1 VIRRPAL
8 PWSFPP
14 LSTAHGPRERT
25 AWPLH
30 VGLRRLVAAR
40 ADFVLVAG
48 LMLFAGLLR
57 LPALHSV
64 PSLTDETNEALLGLA
79 IARGEALPL
88 TNIATYLSAS
98 YNYALAAL
106 FLVFGPAPEL
116 PRLAVL
122 TIGVSTVGVA
132 YLLARD
138 LARATLGMDALL
150 RARVAGLLAASL
162 LAANGAHVL
171 VNSRIAWSH
180 ATTPFFA
187 TMALWLL
194 HRALWRGDRRQLVA
208 AAVTLVLT
216 LQSHTTA
223 LALLPGVGLAIL
235 LSRPRWLSE
244 PWVILGSAVAFA
256 VAISN
261 LVVYN
266 LLTSGDSLFRARAAS
281 EAYARGA
288 APGLDLYLANLGKLG
303 IALARLLGGAVDVRA
318 DTAAYLADP
327 LVLLAVALTLVGTVF
342 ALARGSSILIVG
354 LPYALLFAYVNSKY
368 QLVPNGRYLT
378 PILPLGFAAIGLAIV
393 LVATRLPRLP
403 KLVGLSTA
411 GAAALLLLLG
421 AYFALQTRLDQ
432 LDTSVAASS
441 EIEGAVATLIEHRED
456 QPVALDPDLEKL
468 WLDGGGD
475 YRRAFRYHLILRG
488 IPVSDLETRPSKDQ
502 GAIDSCRR
510 NRVELRYVEPAT
522 SPGAT
527 RLMADDPRTQ
537 EDEGLRPYW
546 LFRTVQP
553 RDDER
558 DERRGQ
564 DNEWSAIAATYT
576 PPVGAS
582 ARAVDRCAPGLP
594 I

>member
-1 VIRRPAL
+1 M
-8 PWSFPP
+8 
-14 LSTAHGPRERT
+14 
-25 AWPLH
+25 
-30 VGLRRLVAAR
+30 VA
-40 ADFVLVAG
+40 
-48 LMLFAGLLR
+48 AGLLR
-57 LPALHSV
+57 LPALHTV

-106 FLVFGPAPEL
+106 FLLFGPAAEI

-122 TIGVSTVGVA
+122 LVGVMTVGVA
-132 YLLARD
+132 YLLGRD
-138 LARATLGMDALL
+138 IARATLGSESLVQ
-150 RARVAGLLAASL
+150 ARVVGVLAASL

-187 TMALWLL
+187 TLALWLL
-194 HRALWRGDRRQLVA
+194 HRALWQGDRRQLAA
-208 AAVTLVLT
+208 AAVALVLT

-235 LSRPRWLSE
+235 LSRPRWLAD
-244 PWVILGSAVAFA
+244 PRVIAGSVVAFLLA
-256 VAISN
+256 VSN

-266 LLTSGDSLFRARAAS
+266 LLTSGDSLARARAAS

-288 APGLDLYLANLGKLG
+288 VPGLDLYLANLGRLG
-303 IALARLLGGAVDVRA
+303 TALARLLAGAVDVRA

-327 LVLLAVALTLVGTVF
+327 LVLMAVSLALVGTVF
-342 ALARGSSILIVG
+342 AVARGSTVLTVVV
-354 LPYALLFAYVNSKY
+354 PYALLFAYMNSKY

-378 PILPLGFAAIGLAIV
+378 PILPLGFAAIGLAVV
-393 LVATRLPRLP
+393 LIATRSPRLP
-403 KLVGLSTA
+403 KLVGLATA

-432 LDTSVAASS
+432 LHTSLTASS
-441 EIEGAVATLIEHRED
+441 EVEHAVAALIENREAE
-456 QPVALDPDLEKL
+456 PVALDPDLEKL

-475 YRRAFRYHLILRG
+475 YRRALRYHLILRG

-527 RLMADDPRTQ
+527 RLVADDPGTL
-537 EDEGLRPYW
+537 EDESLQPYW

-564 DNEWSAIAATYT
+564 DHEWSVIAATYS